1 MDLVR
6 DVCSSALSV
15 RKAHGRRV
23 RLPLLNVTVAS
34 SEAQILQGFEEII
47 KDEVNVREVTLTT
60 DVSAVA
66 SHELQ
71 VVPAVVGPRLGKNT
85 QAVIV
90 AVKKGDWTQDGDDIV
105 VAGERLVPGEYS
117 LKMVTQADTASAA
130 LSAGRGIVLLD
141 TELNPELLA
150 EGLAR
155 DVIRAVQ
162 QARRDAQLDVS
173 DRIDLVIGAETEII
187 ETLEP
192 HRAFISEETLSLSLT
207 WDATIARQ
215 TSIEGTMI
223 GVVVSAH
230 R

>member
-1 MDLVR
+1 
-6 DVCSSALSV
+6 
-15 RKAHGRRV
+15 
-23 RLPLLNVTVAS
+23 LPLQQVTIAS
-34 SEAQILQGFEEII
+34 ADSEILQGFEDII

-60 DVSAVA
+60 DVASVA

-90 AVKKGDWTQDGDDIV
+90 AVKKGDWTQDGDEIV
-105 VAGERLVPGEYS
+105 VAGERLSPGEYS
-117 LKMVTQADTASAA
+117 LKMVTRSDTASAA

-141 TELNPELLA
+141 TTVNAELEA

-162 QARRDAQLDVS
+162 QARREAQLDVS
-173 DRIDLVIGAETEII
+173 DRIDLVIGAEVEVI
-187 ETLEP
+187 EVLEP
-192 HRAFISEETLSLSLT
+192 HRGFIAEETLALTLT
-207 WDATIARQ
+207 WDATIARE